1 LARAGKN
8 KAEIRHKESG
18 AKAATLSIQ
27 GLNCSIEVQ
36 GKIYCGTQFK
46 KLLCISS
53 SNFELIG

>member
-53 SNFELIG
+53 